1 MEENQNLTP
10 PAPEQATPESVA
22 ETIAAIEARYAAEL
36 AAEKSSH
43 EKTKQALDAANKLL
57 RDSINGKNA
66 PVDNIFEKIKKF
78 IR

>member
-1 MEENQNLTP
+1 MPEKENLTP
-10 PAPEQATPESVA
+10 PTPEPSPPDSVA

-36 AAEKSSH
+36 AAEKSAH

-66 PVDNIFEKIKKF
+66 PVNDMDEKIKKF

>member
-1 MEENQNLTP
+1 MPETENLTP
-10 PAPEQATPESVA
+10 SAPEPSPPDSVA

-36 AAEKSSH
+36 AAEKSAH

-66 PVDNIFEKIKKF
+66 PIDNMGEKIKNF

>member
-1 MEENQNLTP
+1 MPDIENPTP
-10 PAPEQATPESVA
+10 PTPDPAPPDSVA
-22 ETIAAIEARYAAEL
+22 ETIATIEARYAAEL
-36 AAEKSSH
+36 AAEKSAH

-66 PVDNIFEKIKKF
+66 PVNDIDEKIKKF

>member
-1 MEENQNLTP
+1 MPEPENINKQTTDQTSP
-10 PAPEQATPESVA
+10 DSVA
-22 ETIAAIEARYAAEL
+22 ETIAAIEARYATEL
-36 AAEKSSH
+36 AAEKSAH

-66 PVDNIFEKIKKF
+66 PIDDMNEKIKKF